1 MRDAIVK
8 RKRLYFDDWLAE
20 KCKNPAFKKGLE
32 EEDVRAR
39 LALRIA
45 ELRKEKKLSQAEL
58 AERLN
63 TTQQVVS
70 DIETFRHANITLL
83 TLQKIARAL
92 DTRLV
97 VDLR

>member
-1 MRDAIVK
+1 MRPK
-8 RKRLYFDDWLAE
+8 KLYLDDWLRE
-20 KCKNPAFKKGLE
+20 RVKNPAFKKAYE

-45 ELRKEKKLSQAEL
+45 ELRKEKKLSQTQL
-58 AERLN
+58 AQRLH

-70 DIETFRHANITLL
+70 DIETFKHANITLL
-83 TLQKIARAL
+83 TLQKIAQAL
-92 DTRLV
+92 DRRLV